1 MSRYLLKET
10 KKFRADSQMEA
21 DSLVEYFKRKGDV
34 TSSRIIRKDKKNE
47 TYFIVEITISVNN
60 EKEPFTSF
68 SME

>member
-21 DSLVEYFKRKGDV
+21 DSLVEYFKKKGDV
-34 TSSRIIRKDKKNE
+34 TSSRIIRKDKRDE

>member
-21 DSLVEYFKRKGDV
+21 DSLVEYFKKKGDV
-34 TSSRIIRKDKKNE
+34 TSSRIIRKDKKDE

-60 EKEPFTSF
+60 EREPFTSF
-68 SME
+68 TMD

>member
-21 DSLVEYFKRKGDV
+21 DSLVEYFKRKRDV

-68 SME
+68 TMD

>member
-21 DSLVEYFKRKGDV
+21 DSLVEYFKKKGDV
-34 TSSRIIRKDKKNE
+34 TSSRIIRKDKKDE

>member
-68 SME
+68 TMD

>member
-21 DSLVEYFKRKGDV
+21 DSLVEYFKKKGDV
-34 TSSRIIRKDKKNE
+34 TSSRIIRKDKRDE

-60 EKEPFTSF
+60 EKEPLTSF
-68 SME
+68 TMD

>member
-21 DSLVEYFKRKGDV
+21 DSLVEYFKKKGDV
-34 TSSRIIRKDKKNE
+34 TSSRIIRKDKKDE

-68 SME
+68 TMD

>member
-21 DSLVEYFKRKGDV
+21 DSLVEYFKKKGDV
-34 TSSRIIRKDKKNE
+34 TSSRIIRKDKRDE

-68 SME
+68 TMD

>member
-68 SME
+68 TME